1 MTGLGLTL
9 PEWLDYQQRQHPKT
23 IALELERVARVAA
36 RLGLLPARC
45 PAVIVAGTN
54 GKGSTATFLASLLSA
69 HGARTGLFTSPH
81 LVRYSERIRIDGVE
95 AEEPALLGAFE
106 RIEAARGS
114 EPLTFFEYNALAAL
128 ELFRAAAVDTMVLE
142 VGLGG
147 RLDATNIIDADVAVL
162 CSVGLDH
169 MDWLGAT
176 LEQIGREKAGVFRR
190 WQPVVLGNADMPSSV
205 RERAAELECSVRTAG
220 EQFQWQ
226 VHDDGSWDYRE
237 PAAGFELRALP
248 APGLSGQ
255 IQYRNAATALAALRA
270 LFAGR
275 APQRTA
281 IEQGLMQARLPG
293 RLQVIA
299 GEVEWIFDVAHNVPA
314 ATVLAG
320 ELAARARRARTI
332 AVVGMLSD
340 KDAGGVAQRLDAH
353 IDHWILCGIQEP
365 RGLSA
370 AELRARFGSL
380 RGTIEEAP
388 SIAAGCAR
396 ARVLGRAGERIVVF
410 GSFHTVGPA
419 LEALGLYWAL
429 LSG

>member
-1 MTGLGLTL
+1 LTGLQRTL

-23 IALELERVARVAA
+23 IALELERVQRVAA

-81 LVRYSERIRIDGVE
+81 LVRYSERICIDGRECNE
-95 AEEPALLGAFE
+95 AALLGAFE

-114 EPLTFFEYNALAAL
+114 EPLTFFEYNTLAAL
-128 ELFRAAAVDTMVLE
+128 ELFRTAAVNAMVLE

-169 MDWLGAT
+169 QDWLGAT
-176 LEQIGREKAGVFRR
+176 LEDIGGEKAGIFRR
-190 WQPVVLGNADMPSSV
+190 GQPVVLGNAEMPASV
-205 RERAAELECSVRTAG
+205 WQRAEQLGCSVRTAG
-220 EQFQWQ
+220 EQFQWLI
-226 VHDDGSWDYRE
+226 HGDGAWDYRE
-237 PAAGFELRALP
+237 PGSGYELLALP

-275 APQRTA
+275 QLQPAA
-281 IEQGLMQARLPG
+281 IVHGLTQARLAG

-299 GEVEWIFDVAHNVPA
+299 GAPEWIFDVAHNVPA
-314 ATVLAG
+314 AKVLAG
-320 ELAARARRARTI
+320 ELAAREARARTL
-332 AVVGMLSD
+332 AVVGMLAD
-340 KDAGGVAQRLDAH
+340 KDAGGVARQLDAH
-353 IDHWILCGIQEP
+353 IDHWILCDIHEP

-370 AELRARFGSL
+370 AQLRERFGSL
-380 RGTIEEAP
+380 RGTIEEAA

-396 ARVLGRAGERIVVF
+396 AKALAHAGERIVVF
-410 GSFHTVGPA
+410 GSFHAVGPA
-419 LEALGLYWAL
+419 LEALALY
-429 LSG
+429 